1 VVLVPC
7 AIGAW
12 LARLLAFSMARGPGG
27 KDWFDGICRRCH
39 RDAEGRTCVAG
50 LTKTEAE
57 HLLDYLEILGTAA
70 PELTL
75 DGEKGFLVRW
85 RQLASEGY
93 AT

>member
-1 VVLVPC
+1 
-7 AIGAW
+7 
-12 LARLLAFSMARGPGG
+12 M
-27 KDWFDGICRRCH
+27 
-39 RDAEGRTCVAG
+39 AG